1 MHGDFSSWMAKTY
14 YLNFK
19 VRCEMST
26 GLMILLLVLA
36 VALWLF
42 DELHIG

>member
-1 MHGDFSSWMAKTY
+1 
-14 YLNFK
+14 
-19 VRCEMST
+19 MST
-26 GLMILLLVLA
+26 TLMILLLVFA